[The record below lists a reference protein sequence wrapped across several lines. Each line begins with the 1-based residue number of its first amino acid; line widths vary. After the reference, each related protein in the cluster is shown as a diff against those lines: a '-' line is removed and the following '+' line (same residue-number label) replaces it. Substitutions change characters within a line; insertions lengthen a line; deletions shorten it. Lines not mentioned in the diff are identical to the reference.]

1 METKTRSFSG
11 LSGNQLKLLALLSM
25 TLDHI
30 GLQLLPRLEI
40 LRILGRLA
48 LPIFAYM
55 IAEGCRY
62 TRSRR
67 RYLATMAAM
76 ALVCQSVYFFA
87 MGSLYQCILVTF
99 SLSIALI
106 YLTDHAM
113 HRQSAAAW
121 LPALLGFGAAYFLS
135 NVLPGL
141 LPGTDYGID
150 YRFAGIVL
158 PVLISLGRIK
168 REKLAL
174 TAVGLVLLALQS
186 GGRQWF
192 ALAALLPLAL
202 YSGKR
207 GRRNLKNLF
216 YIYYPAHLAAI
227 WLLGYL
233 F

>member
-1 METKTRSFSG
+1 METKIRTFPG
-11 LSGNQLKLLALLSM
+11 LSGNQLKLLALITM

-30 GLQLLPRLEI
+30 GLQLFPQVEI

-55 IAEGCRY
+55 IAEGCHY
-62 TRSRR
+62 TRSRT
-67 RYLATMAAM
+67 RYLAAMAAM
-76 ALVCQSVYFFA
+76 ALVCQIVYFFA

-106 YLTDHAM
+106 YLTDHAI
-113 HRQSAAAW
+113 RSQSAAAW
-121 LPALLGFGAAYFLS
+121 LAALLGIGAAYFLS

-141 LPGTDYGID
+141 LPGTGYGID

-158 PVLISLGRIK
+158 PVLIYLGRTK
-168 REKLAL
+168 REKLLL
-174 TAVGLVLLALQS
+174 TALGLVLLALQS
-186 GGRQWF
+186 GTRQWF
-192 ALAALLPLAL
+192 ALLALLPLAL

-207 GRRNLKNLF
+207 GRRNMKYLF
-216 YIYYPAHLAAI
+216 YIYYPAHLVVI

>member
-76 ALVCQSVYFFA
+76 ALVCQGVYFFA